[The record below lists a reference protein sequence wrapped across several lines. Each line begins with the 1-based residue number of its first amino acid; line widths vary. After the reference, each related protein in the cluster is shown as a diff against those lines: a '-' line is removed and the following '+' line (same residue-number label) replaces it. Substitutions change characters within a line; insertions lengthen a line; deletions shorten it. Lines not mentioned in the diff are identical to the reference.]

1 MARALLLVALVLG
14 LAACGGKDDAT
25 APTTSTSTTAAS
37 SDEAVLASWTRTSAS
52 RLFWADPETLEPSD
66 GRTATVPFS
75 FFAAERSPD
84 GGLLAVGADDRGTV
98 ELVDVA
104 RMRALGEIDI
114 AGADWVER
122 LHWARPDLL
131 LASLAGPS
139 YQAAALDPETR
150 EVVAV
155 ESLEGIVLYSE
166 AAGDSLVFLLAQP
179 DRIGPARLAVFDGS
193 SIRSTELTEIP
204 AGYEQ
209 LGETDEGEP
218 DEDFRMRQSVP
229 GLAVDPGGKRALV
242 VPAGNRVA
250 EVDLETLEVRYHD
263 LAEPVSLLG
272 RLRDWLEPA
281 AEAKS
286 SDGPDRNAVWLPSG
300 LVAVSGSQYSTDDK
314 NGLTVTPAGLSLID
328 PIDWSVR
335 HLSDEANWVT
345 LRGGALLASAWN
357 PETEEQTLEVF
368 DPQGSLRFT
377 LARDAADL
385 SQVSGDRLYAT
396 TYSGTQFEIIDLASG
411 ETVAEATPR
420 RETALVA
427 LD

>member
-1 MARALLLVALVLG
+1 MARALLLIAVVLG

-25 APTTSTSTTAAS
+25 APTTSTSTTSTTAAP

-98 ELVDVA
+98 ELVHAD
-104 RMRALGEIDI
+104 RMRALGEINI

-122 LHWARPDLL
+122 LHWVEPDLL

-139 YQAAALDPETR
+139 YQAAALDPATR
-150 EVVAV
+150 EVVSV
-155 ESLEGIVLYSE
+155 ESLDGIVLYSA

-179 DRIGPARLAVFDGS
+179 NRIGPARLAVFDGNG
-193 SIRSTELTEIP
+193 IRSTELTEIP

-209 LGETDEGEP
+209 EGET

-229 GLAVDPGGKRALV
+229 GLAVEPGGKRALV

-250 EVDLETLEVRYHD
+250 EVDLETLGVRYHD

-281 AEAKS
+281 AQAKS
-286 SDGPDRNAVWLPSG
+286 SDGPDRNAVWLPGG
-300 LVAVSGSQYSTDDK
+300 LVAVSGSQYATDDT
-314 NGLTVTPAGLSLID
+314 N
-328 PIDWSVR
+328 
-335 HLSDEANWVT
+335 
-345 LRGGALLASAWN
+345 
-357 PETEEQTLEVF
+357 
-368 DPQGSLRFT
+368 
-377 LARDAADL
+377 
-385 SQVSGDRLYAT
+385 
-396 TYSGTQFEIIDLASG
+396 
-411 ETVAEATPR
+411 
-420 RETALVA
+420 
-427 LD
+427 